1 MTWKIQ
7 MQKNDSIIHGYD
19 DDLCDNDEDDD
30 IENVNDMEDTNAA
43 DEIES
48 SNPEYVNT
56 KQTLKSC

>member
-1 MTWKIQ
+1 MKHNSI
-7 MQKNDSIIHGYD
+7 QKNDSIIHGYD
-19 DDLCDNDEDDD
+19 DELCDNDEDDD